1 MENNEIIEQE
11 KTEKQ
16 TPFLKRIKEL
26 EIKVEKLESKINT
39 ILLALKSRR

>member
-1 MENNEIIEQE
+1 MEQILEQE

-26 EIKVEKLESKINT
+26 EMTVEKINNKLNT
-39 ILLALKSRR
+39 ILLALKSRG